1 MKTVLY
7 VPYFRAASPRR
18 QAELDLCIKKNLEID
33 ALSTIYLI
41 IDDGAEPPVK
51 NSKLKIISVKSRPTY
66 QHWVEYSYRN
76 DPNAISLLANADI
89 YFDDGFKY
97 LVNAL
102 SEPQSFLALTRYDT
116 KEGKLIPHPNPHWSQ
131 DVWGLNTSSP
141 LNSELYRELDFMLGV
156 PRCDNKVAYVFSV
169 YGWRILNPM
178 QQVVTVH
185 VHESEERTYNKKT
198 DVRILG
204 GVAYVHPLK
213 DGCDSSVLQYDI
225 YARRVSEVKDASL
238 SKVID
243 KLTQEEWVE
252 HQPYFDLKLLSSPK
266 GNKAHAVSSTY
277 VRQGEQY
284 DIDSLLKRLRA
295 GDGSVQIN
303 SRFEIVRQGNLLLWI
318 DGLYAKF
325 RSSSSDCISAGVSS
339 EGFTETL
346 LTQLIPEVF
355 DTWPICFSENG
366 IADDQISF
374 WQYPCTTELQ
384 ALKNHLQPSTPPD
397 RFNRPAR
404 ILNMYMGLPWATF
417 VDRKLNPE
425 YLESL
430 FAVRLRGYKKLAE
443 FFGYTLKVHSVCQ
456 TIHWLRISPV
466 LEACG
471 VTDLHISHMEVDSK
485 KKLPKESCLELH
497 SWPLIATNVEVPG
510 RGHGLEF
517 GKQPEKKKWFAT
529 FTGAH
534 MKHYRSDVRLKL
546 KEVADKA
553 GREDVLVTIKGEWH
567 FNKIVY
573 QEQVAMKP
581 LSNKDIKNELE
592 ATQSYNEMLSDSKFS
607 LCPEGAGPNTLRF
620 WESLA
625 VGSIPVLVAD
635 NWVPPSEIST
645 VKPEEKCY
653 VAIDSSQVDTLFS
666 ILENL
671 TADEIRLM
679 QENALKAYNKV
690 RKKLT
695 Y

>member
-7 VPYFRAASPRR
+7 VPYFRTASPRR
-18 QAELDLCIKKNLEID
+18 QAELDLCIKRNLEID

-51 NSKLKIISVKSRPTY
+51 DRKLKIISVSSRPTY

-76 DPNAISLLANADI
+76 DPNSISLLANADI
-89 YFDDGFKY
+89 YFKDGFRHIMDS
-97 LVNAL
+97 L
-102 SEPQSFLALTRYDT
+102 SQTQSFLALTRYDT

-131 DVWGLNTSSP
+131 DVWGLNTSSA
-141 LNSELYRELDFMLGV
+141 LNRELYRELDFMLGV

-178 QQVVTVH
+178 HQVVTVH

-204 GVAYVHPLK
+204 GVAYVYPVQE
-213 DGCDSSVLQYDI
+213 GANSSVLEYDI
-225 YARRVSEVKDASL
+225 YARRASKVKDASL

-243 KLTQEEWVE
+243 KLTQDEWVDN
-252 HQPYFDLKLLSSPK
+252 QPYFDIKQLLASKVKGAQALSPVRKIEGGVVDVNLVLKK
-266 GNKAHAVSSTY
+266 
-277 VRQGEQY
+277 
-284 DIDSLLKRLRA
+284 LRA
-295 GDGSVQIN
+295 GDCSVRLN
-303 SRFEIVRQGNLLLWI
+303 SRFEVIREGSVIRWV
-318 DGLYAKF
+318 DGLYAKAKT
-325 RSSSSDCISAGVSS
+325 STDDCIAGDVSPDD
-339 EGFTETL
+339 FTENL
-346 LTQLIPEVF
+346 LINLIPQVF

-384 ALKNHLQPSTPPD
+384 ALKNHLSPSKPLKRTD
-397 RFNRPAR
+397 ARNR
-404 ILNMYMGLPWATF
+404 ILHMYMGLPWATF
-417 VDRKLNPE
+417 VDRKLNPD

-430 FAVRLRGYKKLAE
+430 FAVRVRGYKKLAQM
-443 FFGYTLKVHSVCQ
+443 FAYTLKVHSVCQ

-466 LEACG
+466 LESCG
-471 VTDLHISHMEVDSK
+471 VTDLHISHMETDSTN
-485 KKLPKESCLELH
+485 KLPKESQLKLY

-510 RGHGLEF
+510 RSKGLVF
-517 GKQPEKKKWFAT
+517 GKQPEQKKWLAT

-534 MKHYRSDVRLKL
+534 MKHYRSNVRLQL
-546 KEVADKA
+546 KEAADKA
-553 GREDVLVTIKGEWH
+553 NLDDVLVTIKGEWH

-581 LSNKDIKNELE
+581 LSDKDIKNEVD

-625 VGSIPVLVAD
+625 VGSIPVVIAD
-635 NWVPPSEIST
+635 NWVPPEGLTEIDRGGVFVNVPSEKIGELFKKIGAYSNKELRDIQ
-645 VKPEEKCY
+645 VK
-653 VAIDSSQVDTLFS
+653 A
-666 ILENL
+666 
-671 TADEIRLM
+671 M
-679 QENALKAYNKV
+679 KV
-690 RKKLT
+690 YEVIKDRT
-695 Y
+695 CF